1 MMSLP
6 LSSIP
11 SDKLLELRSA
21 LETEAAL
28 RASRNRLKS
37 YRPYSKQSDF
47 HAAGAKYRERL
58 LMAGN
63 QLGKTIAGSM
73 EGAMHATGRYPAWW
87 RGRVFTN
94 PTNGWAAGVTGE
106 TTRDAVQRLLFGRP
120 GEIGTGA
127 VPFDCIKD
135 KSSARGIP
143 DLLDTVWIKHT
154 SGGISSI
161 GLKSYEK
168 GREKWQAE
176 TLDWVWFDEE
186 PPADIYTE
194 GLTRTNAT
202 GGCVWMT
209 FTPLLGMSEV
219 VKRFLM
225 EKSDDRNVTTMTIE
239 EAEHYTP
246 EERARIIASYPEHE
260 REART
265 KGIPVLGSGRVFP
278 VTEESIRENALVLPD
293 IWTRIAGLDIGGQ
306 DHPTAVVWMAHDR
319 DADVV
324 HVYDCYRKNNKDNAS
339 IITHAA
345 AIRAKGEYI
354 PVAWPHD
361 ALQHDKG
368 GSCEQIAQQYRDQH
382 VKMLPERATFLDG
395 TSGVE
400 AGIEMM
406 LTRMQTG
413 RLKVAAHL
421 NDWWEEF
428 RLYHRKDGLIVKEG
442 DDLMAATRY
451 GLMML
456 RYARRGEAKM
466 KPLVMSNKGII

>member
-1 MMSLP
+1 MSLQ

-11 SDKLLELRSA
+11 SDKLSALRSA
-21 LETEAAL
+21 LETEAEL
-28 RASRNRLKS
+28 RASRNRLRS
-37 YRPYSKQSDF
+37 YQPYNKQQDF
-47 HAAGAKYRERL
+47 HAAGARFRERL

-73 EGAMHATGRYPAWW
+73 EAAMHATGRYPAWW
-87 RGRVFTN
+87 RGRAWRKS
-94 PTNGWAAGVTGE
+94 TNGWAAGVTGE

-120 GEIGTGA
+120 GQIGTGA
-127 VPFDCIKD
+127 VPYDCILD
-135 KSSARGIP
+135 KSTARGIP
-143 DLLDTVWIKHT
+143 DLLDTVWIKHA
-154 SGGISSI
+154 SGGTSSI

-209 FTPLLGMSEV
+209 FTPLMGMSEV

-225 EKSDDRNVTTMTIE
+225 EKSDDRSVTTMTIE

-324 HVYDCYRKNNKDNAS
+324 HIYDCYRKNNKDNAS

-368 GSCEQIAQQYRDQH
+368 GSCEQIAQQYRDQN

-428 RLYHRKDGLIVKEG
+428 RLYHRKEGLIVKET
-442 DDLMAATRY
+442 DDLMSATRY

-456 RYARRGEAKM
+456 RYARKAEAKM
-466 KPLVMSNKGII
+466 KPIVMANKGII